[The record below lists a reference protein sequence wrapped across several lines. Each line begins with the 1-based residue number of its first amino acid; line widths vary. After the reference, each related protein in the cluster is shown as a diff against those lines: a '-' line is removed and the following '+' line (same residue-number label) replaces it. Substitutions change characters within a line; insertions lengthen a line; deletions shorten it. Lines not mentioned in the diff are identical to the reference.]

1 MIVTHSLTF
10 GGEKKCYLE
19 EKKIMLGVLN
29 VKPLVDLATDVA
41 KASCKTLDLKEG
53 KSVVCLL
60 FVLTIGY
67 WCCHCYKDCSQAHI
81 LPC

>member
-1 MIVTHSLTF
+1 
-10 GGEKKCYLE
+10 
-19 EKKIMLGVLN
+19 MLGVLN

-53 KSVVCLL
+53 KSDVCLL

-67 WCCHCYKDCSQAHI
+67 WCRHHYKDCAWARIWSSSPI
-81 LPC
+81 

>member
-1 MIVTHSLTF
+1 M
-10 GGEKKCYLE
+10 E

-53 KSVVCLL
+53 KSVI
-60 FVLTIGY
+60 FVFLTRT
-67 WCCHCYKDCSQAHI
+67 
-81 LPC
+81 